1 MFLVNI
7 GSWRIKK
14 LQILICLRLFIPVS
28 GVYHK
33 STEQALAV
41 ALPFLLPQTWEMWAG
56 SGEMLCV
63 HFWRSEDPRM
73 HPCSSPH
80 QL

>member
-14 LQILICLRLFIPVS
+14 LQVVICLRLFIPVS

-33 STEQALAV
+33 CTDKVFAM

-56 SGEMLCV
+56 RWGDAVPALLE
-63 HFWRSEDPRM
+63 E
-73 HPCSSPH
+73 
-80 QL
+80 